1 VKCKLDSG
9 KDHTSSR
16 LRERRRAAPSPFS
29 NQVTPVDMVSR
40 AETYDKLPPA
50 HLPSSDARDFK
61 RPSLS
66 LAIACLWVK
75 TGRRPGDPNHTRP
88 LSIAC
93 SRRYHRGSVNPKS
106 VRGNPQKRMHSRHA
120 LGSSR
125 HYPSSDCPEDSVS
138 SHARFHSKLQ
148 SYTSPTT
155 TSMPP
160 GTSANSISS
169 ASNTSPST

>member
-106 VRGNPQKRMHSRHA
+106 VRGICVVADFSRM
-120 LGSSR
+120 
-125 HYPSSDCPEDSVS
+125 PV
-138 SHARFHSKLQ
+138 ARFSKNGFL
-148 SYTSPTT
+148 SGNEAVSF
-155 TSMPP
+155 
-160 GTSANSISS
+160 A
-169 ASNTSPST
+169 